1 MHVTI
6 YGIKNCDTMKKAFA
20 WLDEH
25 DIAYSFHDYK
35 KSGIASDKLANW
47 VSRAG
52 GWEHVVNKSG
62 LTFRGLPETTKA
74 SLNDERAIALMAEKP
89 SMIRRPII
97 EAEGGKL
104 IIGFSDESFIASFD
118 PSNPAP

>member
-1 MHVTI
+1 MPVTV
-6 YGIKNCDTMKKAFA
+6 YGIRNCDTMRKAFV
-20 WLDEH
+20 WLEEH
-25 DIAYSFHDYK
+25 GIAYVFHDYK
-35 KSGIASDKLANW
+35 KSGIAGNKLQNW

-62 LTFRGLPETTKA
+62 LTFRGLPETTKG
-74 SLNDERAIALMAEKP
+74 SLDDAHAIALMIEKP

-97 EAEGGKL
+97 EADGGKL

-118 PSNPAP
+118 PSNPEP

>member
-1 MHVTI
+1 MPITV

-20 WLDEH
+20 WLDKH
-25 DIAYSFHDYK
+25 GVAYIFHDYK
-35 KSGIASDKLANW
+35 KSGIAADKLSTW

-62 LTFRGLPETTKA
+62 LTFRGLPETVKG
-74 SLNDERAIALMAEKP
+74 SLDDQRAIALMIEKP

-97 EAEGGKL
+97 EADGGKL
-104 IIGFSDESFIASFD
+104 VIGFSDESFIASFD

>member
-1 MHVTI
+1 MPITV

-20 WLDEH
+20 WLDQH
-25 DIAYSFHDYK
+25 GIAYSFHDYK
-35 KSGIASDKLANW
+35 KSGIAADKVATW

-52 GWEHVVNKSG
+52 GWEHVTNKSG

-74 SLNDERAIALMAEKP
+74 SLDDQRAVALMVEKP

-97 EAEGGKL
+97 EADGGKL
-104 IIGFSDESFIASFD
+104 IIGFSDESFTASFD

>member
-1 MHVTI
+1 MPVTVF
-6 YGIKNCDTMKKAFA
+6 GIKNCDTMKKAFA

-25 DIAYSFHDYK
+25 HITYSFHDYK
-35 KSGIASDKLANW
+35 KSGIAGDKLANW

-52 GWEHVVNKSG
+52 GWEHVANKSG

-74 SLNDERAIALMAEKP
+74 GLNDERAIALMMEKP

-97 EAEGGKL
+97 EADGGKL

>member
-1 MHVTI
+1 MSVTV
-6 YGIKNCDTMKKAFA
+6 YGIRNCDTMRKAFA

-25 DIAYSFHDYK
+25 GIAYVFHDYK
-35 KSGIASDKLANW
+35 KSGIASDKLATW

-62 LTFRGLPETTKA
+62 LTFRGLPETTKD
-74 SLNDERAIALMAEKP
+74 SLDDQRAIALMIEKP

-97 EAEGGKL
+97 EADGGKL

>member
-1 MHVTI
+1 MPVTV
-6 YGIKNCDTMKKAFA
+6 YGIRNCDTMKKAFA

-25 DIAYSFHDYK
+25 AIIYRFHDYK
-35 KSGIASDKLANW
+35 KSSIAADKLANW

-62 LTFRGLPETTKA
+62 LTFRGLPEMTKGG
-74 SLNDERAIALMAEKP
+74 LDDERAIALMIEKP

-97 EAEGGKL
+97 EADGGKL
-104 IIGFSDESFIASFD
+104 IIGFSEESFTASFD

>member
-1 MHVTI
+1 MPVI
-6 YGIKNCDTMKKAFA
+6 VYGIRNCDTMRKAFA

-25 DIAYSFHDYK
+25 GVAYVFHDYRK
-35 KSGIASDKLANW
+35 AGIAGDKLATW

-52 GWEHVVNKSG
+52 GWQHVVNKGG
-62 LTFRGLPETTKA
+62 LTFRGLPETTKD
-74 SLNDERAIALMAEKP
+74 SLDDQRAIALMIEKP

-97 EAEGGKL
+97 EADGGKL

>member
-1 MHVTI
+1 MPVTI

-25 DIAYSFHDYK
+25 GVAYVFHDYK
-35 KSGIASDKLANW
+35 KSGITGDKLSGW

-74 SLNDERAIALMAEKP
+74 SLDDERAIALMMEKP
-89 SMIRRPII
+89 SMIRRPVI
-97 EAEGGKL
+97 EADGGKL
-104 IIGFSDESFIASFD
+104 VIGFSDESFSASFD
-118 PSNPAP
+118 PSNPSP

>member
-1 MHVTI
+1 MPVTV
-6 YGIKNCDTMKKAFA
+6 YGIKNCNTMKKAFA

-35 KSGIASDKLANW
+35 KSGISGDKLANW

-62 LTFRGLPETTKA
+62 LTFRGLPETTKG
-74 SLNDERAIALMAEKP
+74 SLDDQRAIALMTEKP

-97 EAEGGKL
+97 EADGGKL

>member
-1 MHVTI
+1 MPVTV
-6 YGIKNCDTMKKAFA
+6 YGIKNCNTMKKAVA

-25 DIAYSFHDYK
+25 DIAYRFHDYK
-35 KSGIASDKLANW
+35 KSGIAGDKLANW

-52 GWEHVVNKSG
+52 GWEHVINKSG
-62 LTFRGLPETTKA
+62 LTFRGLPETTKG
-74 SLNDERAIALMAEKP
+74 SLDDERAIALMIEKP

-97 EAEGGKL
+97 EADGGKL

-118 PSNPAP
+118 RSNPAP

>member
-1 MHVTI
+1 MPVTV
-6 YGIKNCDTMKKAFA
+6 YGIRNCDTMKKAFA

-25 DIAYSFHDYK
+25 AVAYRFHDYK
-35 KSGIASDKLANW
+35 KSGIAADKLTNW

-62 LTFRGLPETTKA
+62 LTFRGLPEATKD
-74 SLNDERAIALMAEKP
+74 SLDDQRAIALMAEKP

-97 EAEGGKL
+97 EADGGKL

>member
-1 MHVTI
+1 MPVTVF
-6 YGIKNCDTMKKAFA
+6 GIKNCDTMKKAFA

-35 KSGIASDKLANW
+35 MSGIAGDKLANW

-52 GWEHVVNKSG
+52 GWEHVVNKGG

-74 SLNDERAIALMAEKP
+74 SLNNESAIALMMEKP

-97 EAEGGKL
+97 EADGGKL

>member
-1 MHVTI
+1 MPVTV

-25 DIAYSFHDYK
+25 AVDYSFHDYK
-35 KSGIASDKLANW
+35 KSGISGDKLASW
-47 VSRAG
+47 VLRAG

-62 LTFRGLPETTKA
+62 LTFRGLPETTKG
-74 SLNDERAIALMAEKP
+74 SLDDERAIALMMEKP

-97 EAEGGKL
+97 EADGGKL

>member
-1 MHVTI
+1 MPVTV
-6 YGIKNCDTMKKAFA
+6 YGIRNCDTMKKAFA

-25 DIAYSFHDYK
+25 GIAYVFHDYK
-35 KSGIASDKLANW
+35 KLGIAGDKLANW

-52 GWEHVVNKSG
+52 GWQHVVNKSG
-62 LTFRGLPETTKA
+62 LTFRGLPETTKD
-74 SLNDERAIALMAEKP
+74 SLDDQRAIALMIDKP

-97 EAEGGKL
+97 EADGGKL
-104 IIGFSDESFIASFD
+104 IIGFSDESFVASFD

>member
-1 MHVTI
+1 MPVTV

-25 DIAYSFHDYK
+25 HVAYVFHDYK
-35 KSGIASDKLANW
+35 KAGIAGDKLSGW
-47 VSRAG
+47 VSRSG

-62 LTFRGLPETTKA
+62 LTFRGLPETTKEN
-74 SLNDERAIALMAEKP
+74 LDDERAIALMIEKP

-97 EAEGGKL
+97 EADGGKL
-104 IIGFSDESFIASFD
+104 VIGFSDESFSASFD